1 MLETSSSTLKSSM
14 ELVSYWRGKLAGSSP
29 LLDLPTDRSRQSAI
43 TDGSGVQSIF
53 LAEKLVNSLEIISR
67 DRDVELF
74 VTLLAVFK
82 VLIYRYVDRQDILIG
97 VPINKDRSTVDLLVF
112 RTDLSGSPTFA
123 QVLDRTKQVVTEA
136 YEHQDLSFDRLIAAL
151 GIERSPSYH
160 PLVQVMFSW
169 AQSNA
174 DVQSLARFA
183 DRFNITRTRSTPA
196 DRSSAL
202 DLSLKL
208 EQTQSGISGHFEYS
222 TDLFTAATIDRLAM
236 HFQTLVESIIANPA
250 QSIDELTILTDPE
263 RHQLLVEWNQTQI
276 DYPNQCIHQLFEA
289 QVERT
294 PDNIAI
300 VFEQQQLT
308 YRELNDR
315 ANQVAH
321 YLQVQGIVPN
331 MLVGLY
337 VERSPIMMIGLLGIL
352 KTGAAYVP
360 LDPNHPLDRIEYVLE
375 DAQIGIIL
383 TQQQLIDRLQHWSSV
398 ELICLDTDWAKISTQ
413 PTIAPI
419 VATSPDRIAYLIY
432 TSGSTGKPK
441 GVEARHRGV
450 VNFITSMQR
459 QPGMTA
465 TDILLSVTTLSFDM
479 AVLEIYLPITVG
491 AKLVLV
497 SREQAMDGKKLAA
510 TIAQLGITVM
520 QGTPATWRVLLESG
534 WQGEPN
540 LKILTGAEPISTDLV
555 TQLLTKSSSVWNL
568 YGPTETTVWS
578 TAYQV
583 QGHEQRIP
591 IGKPIANTEIYI
603 LDPHLQPVPIGVTG
617 ELYIGG
623 AGLARGYWHKPD
635 LTAEKFIPDPFSTD
649 PTARIYRTGDLARY
663 LPTGEIE
670 CLGRIDFQ
678 VKLRGF
684 RIELGGIEAILCQHP
699 QIAQAVATVR
709 EDNPGD
715 RRLVAYITIDSPGER
730 LCQRQSGSCAGS
742 GPERIDDRLTPPT
755 VNQLREFL
763 AGKLPSYMIP
773 SAVVFLETLPLTPN
787 GKIDRRALPAPS
799 NIRQLDTLLVT
810 SDDELEL
817 ELTKMWEQVLKI
829 QPIGIEDNFF
839 DLGGH
844 SLLAVKLIAEI
855 EQVWQQKLPLATFL
869 AAPTIGQFAN
879 ILRQEQKSTTWSS
892 LVEIE
897 PRGSKNPLFCIHPV
911 GGNVLEYYPLSHHL
925 GAEQPIYGIQ
935 SQGLDGIQAPLTQIE
950 AMAAHYI
957 NEIQTVQP
965 DGPYLLVG
973 YSFGG
978 LVAFEIASQL
988 ESRGEKVNLLAL
1000 LDTESPSLLNVR
1012 PALFPTVGIHL
1023 QNFQQ
1028 LNLREKIEYIKDRVV
1043 FWLMYQNKE
1052 NSQKEFMLDSWG
1064 VDLSPEYLKVL
1075 EANFQSG
1082 ENYVGKFYPGQV
1094 TLFRSSVQPITQ
1106 ALHPDLGWG
1115 DIASVVEVYDI
1126 RGHHSN
1132 LLKEPCVIALAQ
1144 QLKSC
1149 IDRTIIN

>member
-1 MLETSSSTLKSSM
+1 MLKTSDSQLKNSM
-14 ELVSYWRGKLAGSSP
+14 ESLSYWRGKLAGSIP
-29 LLDLPTDRSRQSAI
+29 LLDLPTDRSRPSVI
-43 TDGSGVQSIF
+43 TDRSGLHPIC
-53 LAEKLVNSLEIISR
+53 LAEKLVNSLKIISA
-67 DRDVELF
+67 DRDVDIF
-74 VTLLAVFK
+74 VTLLAIFK

-97 VPINKDRSTVDLLVF
+97 SPIKIGNRSAVDLLVF
-112 RTDLSGSPTFA
+112 RTELSGNPTFT
-123 QVLDRTKQVVTEA
+123 QVLERTNQVVSEA
-136 YEHQDLSFDRLIAAL
+136 SEHQDLPFDRLIEAL
-151 GIERSPSYH
+151 EIERSPSYH
-160 PLVQVMFSW
+160 PLFQVMFSW

-174 DVQSLARFA
+174 DLQNLARLTEK
-183 DRFNITRTRSTPA
+183 FNITRTRSTP
-196 DRSSAL
+196 DPRSSPL

-208 EQTQSGISGHFEYS
+208 EQTASGIFGHFEYS
-222 TDLFTAATIDRLAM
+222 TDLFEAATIDRMAM
-236 HFQTLVESIIANPA
+236 HFQKLVESIVANPA
-250 QSIDELTILTDPE
+250 QSIDELNILTDSE

-276 DYPNQCIHQLFEA
+276 DYPQQCIHQLFEA

-308 YRELNDR
+308 YRELDNR

-321 YLQVQGIVPN
+321 YLQSQGILPN

-383 TQQQLIDRLQHWSSV
+383 TQQQLVGRLQHKSSV
-398 ELICLDTDWAKISTQ
+398 ELICLDTDWAKISTK
-413 PTIAPI
+413 PTSTPI
-419 VATSPDRIAYLIY
+419 LAISPDQIAYLIY

-491 AKLVLV
+491 AQLVLV
-497 SREQAMDGKKLAA
+497 SREDAMDGRKLAA

-534 WQGEPN
+534 WQGAPS
-540 LKILTGAEPISTDLV
+540 LKVITGAEPISTDLV
-555 TQLLTKSSSVWNL
+555 TQLLAKSCSVWNL

-583 QGHEQRIP
+583 QGHEQRVP

-603 LDPHLQPVPIGVTG
+603 LDPHFQPVPIGVTG

-635 LTAEKFIPDPFSTD
+635 LTAEKFIPDPFSAN

-684 RIELGGIEAILCQHP
+684 RIELGGVEAILCQHP
-699 QIAQAVATVR
+699 QIAQAVAIVR
-709 EDNPGD
+709 EDNPED
-715 RRLVAYITIDSPGER
+715 RRLVAYITIDQQSDSLKSPSVK
-730 LCQRQSGSCAGS
+730 Q
-742 GPERIDDRLTPPT
+742 I
-755 VNQLREFL
+755 REFL
-763 AGKLPSYMIP
+763 AGQLPSYMVP
-773 SAVVFLETLPLTPN
+773 STVVFLDTLPLTPN
-787 GKIDRRALPAPS
+787 GKIDRRALPAPDHT
-799 NIRQLDTLLVT
+799 RQLDTLLVT

-817 ELTKMWEQVLKI
+817 QLTTMWEQVLKT

-844 SLLAVKLIAEI
+844 SLLAVRLIAEV
-855 EQVWQQKLPLATFL
+855 EQIWHQKLPLATFIE
-869 AAPTIGQFAN
+869 APTIRQFAR
-879 ILRQEQKSTTWSS
+879 IIRQGQGSTTWSS

-897 PRGSKNPLFCIHPV
+897 SRGSKTPLFCIHPV
-911 GGNVLEYYPLSHHL
+911 GGNVLEYYPLAHQL
-925 GAEQPIYGIQ
+925 GLDRPIYGIQ

-950 AMAAHYI
+950 AMAASYI
-957 NEIQTVQP
+957 SDIQSVQP

-978 LVAFEIASQL
+978 LIAFEIARQL
-988 ESRGEKVNLLAL
+988 ESQGKQVNLLAL
-1000 LDTESPSLLNVR
+1000 LDSESPSLLNVR
-1012 PALFPTVGIHL
+1012 PALLPTVGIHL

-1028 LNLREKIEYIKDRVV
+1028 LNISDKVKYIKDRIV
-1043 FWLMYQNKE
+1043 FRLRYQNKE
-1052 NSQKEFMLDSWG
+1052 NSQKEFMLDNWG
-1064 VDLSPEYLKVL
+1064 ADMPPAYLKVL
-1075 EANFQSG
+1075 EANFQAG
-1082 ENYVGKFYPGQV
+1082 ENYLGKFYPGKI
-1094 TLFRSSVQPITQ
+1094 TLFRSSIQPIAQ

-1115 DIASVVEVYDI
+1115 DLAGAVEVYDVS
-1126 RGHHSN
+1126 GHHRN
-1132 LLKEPCVIALAQ
+1132 LLKEPYIQAVAR

-1149 IDRTIIN
+1149 IDQIIDS

>member
-1 MLETSSSTLKSSM
+1 MLETSSSRLKSSM

-29 LLDLPTDRSRQSAI
+29 LLDLPTDRSRQSSI
-43 TDGSGVQSIF
+43 TDRSEIQGIF
-53 LAEKLVNSLEIISR
+53 LAQKLVNSLKIISR
-67 DRDVELF
+67 DRNVELF

-97 VPINKDRSTVDLLVF
+97 APTKIEDRSIVDLLVF
-112 RTDLSGSPTFA
+112 RTDLSGNPTFA
-123 QVLDRTKQVVTEA
+123 QVLDRTNQVVAEA
-136 YEHQDLSFDRLIAAL
+136 YEHQDLSFDRLIEAL
-151 GIERSPSYH
+151 EIDRSPSYH

-174 DVQSLARFA
+174 DVQGLAKLA
-183 DRFNITRTRSTPA
+183 DKFSITCTRSTPA
-196 DRSSAL
+196 QRSSAL

-208 EQTQSGISGHFEYS
+208 EQTDAGISGHFEYS
-222 TDLFTAATIDRLAM
+222 TDLFETATIDRMAM
-236 HFQTLVESIIANPA
+236 HFQTLIESIIANPD
-250 QSIDELTILTDPE
+250 QSIDELNILTDSE

-300 VFEQQQLT
+300 VFEQHQLT

-315 ANQVAH
+315 ANQLAH

-337 VERSPIMMIGLLGIL
+337 VERSPMMMIGLLGIL

-360 LDPNHPLDRIEYVLE
+360 LDPNHPLDRIEYAIE

-383 TQQQLIDRLQHWSSV
+383 TQQQLIDRLQNWSSV

-413 PTIAPI
+413 STITPI
-419 VATSPDRIAYLIY
+419 LATDTDRIAYLIY

-491 AKLVLV
+491 AQLVLV
-497 SREQAMDGKKLAA
+497 SREEAMDGKKLAA
-510 TIAQLGITVM
+510 TIARLGITLM
-520 QGTPATWRVLLESG
+520 QGTPATWGVLLESG
-534 WQGEPN
+534 WQGESN
-540 LKILTGAEPISTDLV
+540 LKIITGAEPISTDLV

-603 LDPHLQPVPIGVTG
+603 LDAHLQPVPIGVTG

-684 RIELGGIEAILCQHP
+684 RIELGGIEAVFCQHP
-699 QIAQAVATVR
+699 QIDRAVATVR
-709 EDNPGD
+709 EDHPGD
-715 RRLVAYITIDSPGER
+715 RRLVAYLVCE
-730 LCQRQSGSCAGS
+730 RQSGSGAGS
-742 GPERIDDRLTPPT
+742 GLEGIDDRLTPPT
-755 VNQLREFL
+755 VDRLREFL

-773 SAVVFLETLPLTPN
+773 SAIVFLETLPLTPN

-817 ELTKMWEQVLKI
+817 QLTKMWEQVLKI

-844 SLLAVKLIAEI
+844 SLLAVKLIAKI
-855 EQVWQQKLPLATFL
+855 EQVWQQKLPLATFI
-869 AAPTIGQFAN
+869 AAPTIAQFAT
-879 ILRQEQKSTTWSS
+879 ILRQQQASTTWSS

-897 PRGSKNPLFCIHPV
+897 SRGSKTPLFCIHPV
-911 GGNVLEYYPLSHHL
+911 GGNVLEYYPLSHQL
-925 GAEQPIYGIQ
+925 GLEQPIYGIQ

-950 AMAAHYI
+950 AMAANYI
-957 NEIQTVQP
+957 NEIQAVQP

-978 LVAFEIASQL
+978 LIAFEIARQL
-988 ESRGEKVNLLAL
+988 ASRGEKVNLLAL
-1000 LDTESPSLLNVR
+1000 LDTESPSLLNIR
-1012 PALFPTVGIHL
+1012 PSLLSTMGIHL

-1028 LNLREKIEYIKDRVV
+1028 LNVREKIKYIKDRVV
-1043 FWLMYQNKE
+1043 FRLMYQNKE
-1052 NSQKEFMLDSWG
+1052 NGQKEFMLDNWS
-1064 VDLSPEYLKVL
+1064 VDLPPEYLKVL
-1075 EANFQSG
+1075 ETNFQAG
-1082 ENYVGKFYPGQV
+1082 ENYISKFYPGKI
-1094 TLFRSSVQPITQ
+1094 TLFRSSIQPVTQ

-1115 DIASVVEVYDI
+1115 ELAGAVEIHDV

-1132 LLKEPCVIALAQ
+1132 LLKEPHITALAR
-1144 QLKSC
+1144 QLKLC
-1149 IDRTIIN
+1149 IDR

>member
-1 MLETSSSTLKSSM
+1 MLKTSGSQLKSSM
-14 ELVSYWRGKLAGSSP
+14 ESLSYWRGKLAGSIP
-29 LLDLPTDRSRQSAI
+29 LLDLPTDRSRPSVI
-43 TDGSGVQSIF
+43 TDRSGLQPIC
-53 LAEKLVNSLEIISR
+53 LAEKLVNSLKTISA
-67 DRDVELF
+67 DRDVDIF
-74 VTLLAVFK
+74 VTLLAIFK
-82 VLIYRYVDRQDILIG
+82 VLIYRYVDRQDLLIG
-97 VPINKDRSTVDLLVF
+97 TPIEISNRSAVDLLVF
-112 RTDLSGSPTFA
+112 RTDLSGNPTFT
-123 QVLDRTKQVVTEA
+123 QVLERTNQVVSEA
-136 YEHQDLSFDRLIAAL
+136 SEHQDLPFDRLIEAL
-151 GIERSPSYH
+151 EIERSPSYH
-160 PLVQVMFSW
+160 PLFQVMFSW

-174 DVQSLARFA
+174 DLQSLARLTEK
-183 DRFNITRTRSTPA
+183 FNITRTRSTPA
-196 DRSSAL
+196 PRSSPL

-208 EQTQSGISGHFEYS
+208 EQTESGIFGHFEYS
-222 TDLFTAATIDRLAM
+222 TDLFEAATIDRMAM
-236 HFQTLVESIIANPA
+236 HFQKLVESIIANPA
-250 QSIDELTILTDPE
+250 QSIDELHILTDAE

-276 DYPNQCIHQLFEA
+276 DYPQQCIHQLFEA

-308 YRELNDR
+308 YRELDNR

-321 YLQVQGIVPN
+321 YLQSQGILPN

-375 DAQIGIIL
+375 DAQIRIIL
-383 TQQQLIDRLQHWSSV
+383 TQQQLTCRLQNRSSV

-413 PTIAPI
+413 PTNMSI
-419 VATSPDRIAYLIY
+419 VATDPDQIAYLIY

-450 VNFITSMQR
+450 VNFITSMQH

-491 AKLVLV
+491 AQLVLV
-497 SREQAMDGKKLAA
+497 SREDAMDGIRLAA

-520 QGTPATWRVLLESG
+520 QGTPATWRVLLDSG
-534 WQGEPN
+534 WQGAPN
-540 LKILTGAEPISTDLV
+540 LKVITGAEPISTDLV
-555 TQLLTKSSSVWNL
+555 TQLLAKSSSVWNL

-583 QGHEQRIP
+583 QGDEQRIS
-591 IGKPIANTEIYI
+591 IGKPIGNTEIYI
-603 LDPHLQPVPIGVTG
+603 LDPHFQPVPIGVTG

-635 LTAEKFIPDPFSTD
+635 LTAEKFIPNPFSTD

-699 QIAQAVATVR
+699 QIAQAVAIVR
-709 EDNPGD
+709 EDNPED
-715 RRLVAYITIDSPGER
+715 RRLVAYITIDSQEER
-730 LCQRQSGSCAGS
+730 LSQQQSDPGG
-742 GPERIDDRLTPPT
+742 E
-755 VNQLREFL
+755 NQLRPLSVGQIREFL
-763 AGKLPSYMIP
+763 AGKLPSYMVP
-773 SAVVFLETLPLTPN
+773 STVVFLDTLPLTPN
-787 GKIDRRALPAPS
+787 GKIDRRALPVPQ

-817 ELTKMWEQVLKI
+817 QLTKMWEQVLKI
-829 QPIGIEDNFF
+829 QPVGIKDNFF

-855 EQVWQQKLPLATFL
+855 EQIWHQKLPLATFI
-869 AAPTIGQFAN
+869 AAPTIAQFATV
-879 ILRQEQKSTTWSS
+879 IRQEQGSTTWSS

-897 PRGSKNPLFCIHPV
+897 SRGSKTPLFCIHPV
-911 GGNVLEYYPLSHHL
+911 GGNVLEYYPLAHQL
-925 GAEQPIYGIQ
+925 GLDRPIYGIQ

-950 AMAAHYI
+950 AMAASYI
-957 NEIQTVQP
+957 SDIQSVQP

-978 LVAFEIASQL
+978 LIAFEIARQL
-988 ESRGEKVNLLAL
+988 ESQGKQVNLLAL
-1000 LDTESPSLLNVR
+1000 LDSESPSLLNVR
-1012 PALFPTVGIHL
+1012 PALLPTVGIHL

-1028 LNLREKIEYIKDRVV
+1028 LNVSDKVKYIKDRIV
-1043 FWLMYQNKE
+1043 FRLKYKNKE
-1052 NSQKEFMLDSWG
+1052 NSQKEFMLDNWTA
-1064 VDLSPEYLKVL
+1064 DLPPEYLKVL
-1075 EANFQSG
+1075 EANFQAG
-1082 ENYVGKFYPGQV
+1082 ENYMGKFYPGKI
-1094 TLFRSSVQPITQ
+1094 TLFRSSIQPITQ

-1115 DIASVVEVYDI
+1115 DLAGAVEVYDVS
-1126 RGHHSN
+1126 GHHRN
-1132 LLKEPCVIALAQ
+1132 LLKEPYIQAVAR

-1149 IDRTIIN
+1149 IDRIINN